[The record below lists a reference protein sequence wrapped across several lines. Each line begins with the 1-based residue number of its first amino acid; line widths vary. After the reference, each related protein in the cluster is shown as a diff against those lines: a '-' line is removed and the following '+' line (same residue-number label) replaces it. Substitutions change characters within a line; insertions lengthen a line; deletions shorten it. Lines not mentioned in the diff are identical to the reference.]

1 MGKKL
6 VIRKPDKSIHVT
18 EISNKAALLQLNK
31 RFKAGQKWKFEEMDE
46 EDANKLP
53 AFDKNYVTAAE
64 AVQKVDVLK
73 NQLQDKDKQIEEL
86 KALLA
91 KNNPP
96 ADPPKQLTVPETV
109 ELIKAAT
116 TVDEVNKIVGADER
130 KGVLTAAE
138 VKVAELGV

>member
-6 VIRKPDKSIHVT
+6 VIRKPDKTIHVT
-18 EISNKAALLQLNK
+18 ELSNKAALMQLNK

-46 EDANKLP
+46 EEAKKLP
-53 AFDKNYVTAAE
+53 SFDKTYVTAAE
-64 AVQKVDVLK
+64 AVQKVDVLQ

-96 ADPPKQLTVPETV
+96 ADNAKQLTVPETV

-116 TVDEVNKIVGADER
+116 TVDEVNKIVGSDER
-130 KGVLTAAE
+130 KGVLAAAE
-138 VKVAELGV
+138 AKIAELGV